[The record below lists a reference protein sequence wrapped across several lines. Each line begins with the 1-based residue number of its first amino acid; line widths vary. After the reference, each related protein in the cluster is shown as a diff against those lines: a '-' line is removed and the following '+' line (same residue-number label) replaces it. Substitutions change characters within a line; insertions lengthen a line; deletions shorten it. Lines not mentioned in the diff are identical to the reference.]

1 LTGPG
6 AAGILAAS
14 FTFVERIYVLARTAL
29 LGAVL
34 ALACAAPAR
43 AQHQDAHFLDPQNE
57 YFVANQAY
65 ESGWQYVVLARML
78 RPASDTTHGEA
89 QFLATGSGLGHQ
101 AGQRFWSAF
110 YWRTRVAAPSDVAIG
125 KVVFC
130 IDVTNDQGTYRPP
143 ASRSEAIET
152 QWFMGTITD
161 VEDLYKQEVKIGE
174 YRVNIN
180 CLRVEQAGK

>member
-1 LTGPG
+1 MTATR
-6 AAGILAAS
+6 AAGIFAAS
-14 FTFVERIYVLARTAL
+14 TTFHEGIAVLVRTAV
-29 LGAVL
+29 LGAAL
-34 ALACAAPAR
+34 AFACAAPAR

-65 ESGWQYVVLARML
+65 EAGWQYVVLARML

-89 QFLATGSGLGHQ
+89 QFIATGSGLGHQ
-101 AGQRFWSAF
+101 AGQRFWSAY
-110 YWRTRVAAPSDVAIG
+110 YWRTRVAAPSDVTIG
-125 KVVFC
+125 KLVFC
-130 IDVTNDQGTYRPP
+130 LDVTNDQGAYRPP

-161 VEDLYKQEVKIGE
+161 VEDLYKQEAKIGE

-180 CLRVEQAGK
+180 GLRVEQAGK